1 MPVTFSRQTLHSSA
15 RIKEHL
21 ETHKKS
27 HIFAHIVNNETCKS
41 LSSANCLEIIYSA
54 ITKFRLNLKEAMYI
68 IWKKPSLNKQ
78 QKPVST
84 SITV

>member
-1 MPVTFSRQTLHSSA
+1 MPVTFSRQTLHSST

-21 ETHKKS
+21 ETNKKS

-41 LSSANCLEIIYSA
+41 LGSANCLEITYSA
-54 ITKFRLNLKEAMYI
+54 ITPFRLNLKEAIYI

-84 SITV
+84 SVTV